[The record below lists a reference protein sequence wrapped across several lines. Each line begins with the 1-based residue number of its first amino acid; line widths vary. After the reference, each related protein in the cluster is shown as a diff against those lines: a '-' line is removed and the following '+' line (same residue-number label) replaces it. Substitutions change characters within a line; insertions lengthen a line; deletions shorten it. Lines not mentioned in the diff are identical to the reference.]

1 MSRPLKILIIILA
14 VLLALYVASEL
25 LIPVGASWYIEREI
39 KKRYP
44 DATDVSVSVRA
55 FPAFKLFSK
64 KYSKLTIEAKEIEL
78 EGIDFDSLKLSS
90 STYPSGTFDAVIDQG
105 EISDFFPVADS
116 YLENPQVTT
125 QDSEIL
131 VTGTVD
137 LGFGPLNVS
146 GTGTLVPQNGRE
158 VYIVAH
164 SITVGSGSAQ
174 REYEEAVRQYIME
187 NPIFEVREDLP
198 FTITTI
204 KAGHGKLTITGDV
217 DIEEALKFK

>member
-1 MSRPLKILIIILA
+1 MKILIIILA
-14 VLLALYVASEL
+14 VLLALYIAGEL

-39 KKRYP
+39 KKRCP

-64 KYSKLTIEAKEIEL
+64 KYSKLTIEAKEIKL
-78 EGIDFDSLKLSS
+78 EGIDFDSIKLSS
-90 STYPSGTFDAVIDQG
+90 SAYPSGTFDAVIGQG
-105 EISDFFPVADS
+105 EINDFFSVADS
-116 YLENPQVTT
+116 YLENPQVTI

-131 VTGTVD
+131 VTGTLD

-146 GTGTLVPQNGRE
+146 GTGTLVSRNGRE
-158 VYIVAH
+158 VFIVPDN
-164 SITVGSGSAQ
+164 ITVGGGSVPG
-174 REYEEAVRQYIME
+174 EYEAAVRQYISDS
-187 NPIFEVREDLP
+187 PIFTVREDLP
-198 FTITTI
+198 FTITAI